1 MKRVIKVL
9 SALLCVALLLTSCS
23 GNQKTDTIKIGSV
36 HPLTGSMAYEGQAI
50 VNAQQ
55 LAVDEINAKGGING
69 KMLELV
75 ASDSQGVAS
84 KAAVC
89 AQKLLSK
96 GVCALT
102 GTYTSGTAQVVS
114 LEAEKEKIPLVIT
127 VASSSTLL
135 SRGFKYTFRIQ
146 PSVNTFA
153 ENFIEYFTAIKTDD
167 IKKAVIVFEDS
178 NYGGGISSYI
188 KENIDKTGLEIA
200 GMISYSASASSLS
213 SEVTKILSL
222 NPDVLI
228 TVGYY
233 SDQALLT
240 KELLER
246 NADIP
251 AIVGVANGAYCDP
264 KFTNEYGDKV
274 NGFVDVNYRYNPNS
288 DKTKQVLEAYRNK
301 YGEDI
306 PVHAIYGYES
316 VMVLADAIK
325 RAGSTEPDAIRNAL
339 AQSDIKE
346 HILPQEGIK
355 FDESGENINSAGL
368 MVQIQDGKRV
378 VIYPKEYADGE
389 YIRKE
394 NLK

>member
-1 MKRVIKVL
+1 MKKIVCLLCFVL
-9 SALLCVALLLTSCS
+9 SVMCLMSSCS
-23 GNQKTDTIKIGSV
+23 KEEKNNTIKIGSV
-36 HPLTGSMAYEGQAI
+36 HPLTGNMAYEGQAI

-55 LAVDEINAKGGING
+55 LAVDEINKNGGING
-69 KMLELV
+69 KMVELIT
-75 ASDSQGVAS
+75 SDSQGVAS

-153 ENFIEYFTAIKTDD
+153 ENFIEYFKAIKTED
-167 IKKAVIVFEDS
+167 IKRAVLVYEDS
-178 NYGGGISSYI
+178 NYGGGISAYI
-188 KENIDKTGLEIA
+188 AEHINETGLEIA
-200 GMISYSASASSLS
+200 GEISYSASASSLS

-222 NPDVLI
+222 KPDVLI

-264 KFTNEYGDKV
+264 KFTAQYGDRV

-288 DKTKQVLEAYRNK
+288 EKTQQVLKAYKEK

-316 VMVLADAIK
+316 VMVIADAIK
-325 RAGSTEPDAIRNAL
+325 RAGSENPEAIRNAL
-339 AQSDIKE
+339 ANSDIKA
-346 HILPQEGIK
+346 HILPQGSIC
-355 FDESGENINSAGL
+355 FDEKGENINSAGL
-368 MVQIQDGKRV
+368 MVQIQNGKRV
-378 VIYPKEYADGE
+378 VIYPEEYADGK

-394 NLK
+394 KLK

>member
-1 MKRVIKVL
+1 MKKITG
-9 SALLCVALLLTSCS
+9 LLCMFLCVMLLVSSCTP
-23 GNQKTDTIKIGSV
+23 GEKADTIRIGSV

-55 LAVDEINAKGGING
+55 LAVDEINSQGGING

-75 ASDSQGVAS
+75 ASDSQGVPS
-84 KAAVC
+84 KAAIC

-135 SRGFKYTFRIQ
+135 SRGFKYTFRVQ

-153 ENFIEYFTAIKTDD
+153 ENFIEYFGAIKTDD
-167 IKKAVIVFEDS
+167 IKKCVIVYEDS

-222 NPDVLI
+222 KPDVLI

-264 KFTNEYGDKV
+264 KFTAQYGDKV
-274 NGFVDVNYRYNPNS
+274 DGFVDVNYRYNPNS
-288 DKTKQVLEAYRNK
+288 EKTQQVLAAYKEK

-325 RAGSTEPDAIRNAL
+325 RAGSDDPQAIRDTL
-339 AQSDIKE
+339 ASSQISE
-346 HILPQEGIK
+346 HILPQGNIE

-368 MVQIQDGKRV
+368 MVQIQNGKRV

-389 YIRKE
+389 YIRKGSE
-394 NLK
+394 K